1 MSALLTVHTE
11 NEALALSD
19 SGLAIRNAV
28 VFWAEA
34 TTRAEV
40 YDRKDKLKDKV
51 QVVTGFFAFT
61 DKHPADV
68 TPADV
73 IAWRSHLESQRQT
86 QATVYTRISRISSF
100 YKWLMSDPQLG
111 AQIKFNPAAPARPC
125 CPRPY
130 QSDSVK
136 DLTDEEM
143 NSLLTTVKEL
153 ANGDSI
159 VARRDYALL
168 LLYFLTGM
176 RRNEVISLRGT
187 DLELSEAGMVIKY
200 RRKGGKYMKRAV
212 NDPMVQEALLDYL
225 NSSGR
230 ENVLGSER
238 PLWTRHD
245 RAGKPGAP
253 LTSRSFAEN
262 LKSYA
267 SKVGIEKINV
277 HKTRHTFARIVAE
290 ETGSY
295 LETQE
300 ALDHENAATTR
311 IYVERITVKAD
322 KHSQHVSRRFKVKAN

>member
-1 MSALLTVHTE
+1 MSALLTGQTE
-11 NEALALSD
+11 NEALDLSD
-19 SGLAIRNAV
+19 LGLAIRNAV
-28 VFWAEA
+28 GLWAEA

-40 YDRKDKLKDKV
+40 YDRKDKLKDKI
-51 QVVTGFFAFT
+51 QVVIGFFAYIG
-61 DKHPADV
+61 KHPADV

-73 IAWRSHLESQRQT
+73 IAWRSDLESQRQT
-86 QATVYTRISRISSF
+86 QATVYARVSRVSSF

-111 AQIKFNPAAPARPC
+111 SQIKFNPAAPARPR

-143 NSLLTTVKEL
+143 NSLLETVKRL
-153 ANGDSI
+153 ADIGSI

-168 LLYFLTGM
+168 LFYLLTGM

-187 DLELSEAGMVIKY
+187 DVELNEVGMVIKY
-200 RRKGGKYMKRAV
+200 RRKGGKYGKRAV
-212 NDPMVQEALLDYL
+212 DDPAVREALFDYL

-230 ENVLGSER
+230 KNVIGSER

-253 LTSRSFAEN
+253 LSSRSFAEN
-262 LKSYA
+262 LKAYA
-267 SKVGIEKINV
+267 GKVGIEKINV

-311 IYVERITVKAD
+311 IYVDRITVKAD
-322 KHSQHVSRRFKVKAN
+322 KHSQHVSRRFKVKAS

>member
-1 MSALLTVHTE
+1 MSALLTGQTE
-11 NEALALSD
+11 NETLALSD
-19 SGLAIRNAV
+19 SGLAIRNAIQ
-28 VFWAEA
+28 FWAEA

-40 YDRKDKLKDKV
+40 YDRKDKLKDKI
-51 QVVTGFFAFT
+51 QVVTGFFALT
-61 DKHPADV
+61 KKYPADV

-73 IAWRSHLESQRQT
+73 IAWRSHLESRGQT
-86 QATVYTRISRISSF
+86 QATVYARVSRVSSF

-111 AQIKFNPAAPARPC
+111 VHIRFNPAAPARPK

-143 NSLLTTVKEL
+143 NSLLEAIKGF
-153 ANGDSI
+153 ADGGSI
-159 VARRDYALL
+159 VAKRDYALL

-187 DLELSEAGMVIKY
+187 DVELNEVGMVIKY
-200 RRKGGKYMKRAV
+200 RRKGGKYMKRAID
-212 NDPMVQEALLDYL
+212 DPMVREALIDYL
-225 NSSGR
+225 SSSGR
-230 ENVLGSER
+230 GNVLGSER

-262 LKSYA
+262 LKAYA
-267 SKVGIEKINV
+267 CKIGIEKINV

-322 KHSQHVSRRFKVKAN
+322 KHSHHVSKRFNVKAG

>member
-1 MSALLTVHTE
+1 MSVMLTDQTE
-11 NEALALSD
+11 NVALALSD
-19 SGLAIRNAV
+19 SGLAICNAV
-28 VFWAEA
+28 GLWAEA
-34 TTRAEV
+34 TTRTEV
-40 YDRKDKLKDKV
+40 YDRKDKLKDKI
-51 QVVTGFFAFT
+51 QVVTGFYAFT
-61 DKHPADV
+61 KKHPVDV

-73 IAWRSHLESQRQT
+73 IMWRSHLEAQGQM
-86 QATVYTRISRISSF
+86 QATVYARVSRVSSF
-100 YKWLMSDPQLG
+100 YKWLMADPQLG
-111 AQIKFNPAAPARPC
+111 ARIKFNPAAPARPR

-136 DLTDEEM
+136 DLTDVEM
-143 NSLLTTVKEL
+143 NSLLEAIKRL
-153 ANGDSI
+153 ADSGSF
-159 VARRDYALL
+159 VAKRDYALL

-176 RRNEVISLRGT
+176 RRNEVSSLRGT
-187 DLELSEAGMVIKY
+187 DVELNEAGMIIKY

-212 NDPMVQEALLDYL
+212 DDPTVREALLDYL
-225 NSSGR
+225 NASGR
-230 ENVLGSER
+230 GNVLGSER

-262 LKSYA
+262 LKAYA
-267 SKVGIEKINV
+267 GKVGIEQINV

-322 KHSQHVSRRFKVKAN
+322 KHSQHISRRFKVKAS

>member
-1 MSALLTVHTE
+1 MSALLTGHTE

-19 SGLAIRNAV
+19 SGQAIRNAV
-28 VFWAEA
+28 GLWAEA

-51 QVVTGFFAFT
+51 QVVTGFFAFIG
-61 DKHPADV
+61 KHPADV

-73 IAWRSHLESQRQT
+73 IAWRSYLESQDQT
-86 QATVYTRISRISSF
+86 QATVYARVSRVSSF
-100 YKWLMSDPQLG
+100 YKWLMSDAQLG
-111 AQIKFNPAAPARPC
+111 AQINFNPAAPARPR
-125 CPRPY
+125 CPHPY

-143 NSLLTTVKEL
+143 NSLLEAIKGL
-153 ANGDSI
+153 ANSGSI
-159 VARRDYALL
+159 VAKRDYALL

-187 DLELSEAGMVIKY
+187 DLELSEVGMVIKY

-212 NDPMVQEALLDYL
+212 NDPMVREALLDYL

-290 ETGSY
+290 ETGGY

-311 IYVERITVKAD
+311 IYVERITIKAD
-322 KHSQHVSRRFKVKAN
+322 KHSQHISKRFKVKTD